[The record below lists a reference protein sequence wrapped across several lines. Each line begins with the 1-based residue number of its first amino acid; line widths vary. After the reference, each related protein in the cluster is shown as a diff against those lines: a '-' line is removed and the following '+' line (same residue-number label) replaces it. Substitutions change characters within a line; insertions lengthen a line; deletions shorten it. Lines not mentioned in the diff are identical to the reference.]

1 MAGSRLKQW
10 LVGTP
15 LSNIAERHQR
25 LSKTLGLAVFSSD
38 ALSSVAYATEEILL
52 VLMLAGAVALGWS
65 LPIGLAIVVLLVI
78 VSTSYW
84 QTIQAYPGGGGSY
97 IVARENLGTIP
108 SLTAAAAL
116 LIDYVLTVAVSVA
129 AGVAALTSAAP
140 GLREHRIA
148 IGILA
153 IAVITLANLRGVK
166 ESGKIFA
173 VPTYGFIACV
183 ALLIGWG
190 AVRIVI
196 AGPSGD
202 PVELPAAAHP
212 LTVLLLLR
220 AFSSGC
226 TALTGI
232 EAISDGVPAF
242 RPPESRNAGLTLVAM
257 TLILGIMFAG
267 ITFLAH
273 TYGVAPREDQTVV
286 SQIARHVFGGGVL
299 YYVIQAFTALILF
312 VAANTAFADFP
323 RLTSFLARDRFVP
336 RQLANR
342 GDRLVFSNGIVT
354 LGVLAAALLAAF
366 GGETHALIPLYA
378 VGVFLSFTVSQ
389 SGMVARWRRERGPGW
404 RRQLAINA
412 TGAVATGGVAL
423 IIGSTK
429 FVHGAWIVVLLIP
442 ILIVIF
448 LRIRSH
454 YDVVVRQLSL
464 EGYEPSPPVPPRII
478 VPIGGVHRAT
488 VRAVEYARTLN
499 EHVTA
504 VYIDQY
510 GDANRVLERWG
521 EWGHGTPIVV
531 LTSPYRSMVG
541 PLLDYIGRIREAQG
555 GKGLV
560 TVVLP
565 EFMPSR
571 WWQHFLHNQSALLLK
586 GALLFRRD
594 VVVVN
599 VPFHLQD

>member
-52 VLMLAGAVALGWS
+52 VLMLAGAAALAWS
-65 LPIGLAIVVLLVI
+65 LPIGLAIVALLVI

-108 SLTAAAAL
+108 SLTAGAAL
-116 LIDYVLTVAVSVA
+116 LIDYVLTVAVSAA
-129 AGVAALTSAAP
+129 AGVAAFTSAVP

-153 IAVITLANLRGVK
+153 IAIITLANLRGVK
-166 ESGKIFA
+166 ESGTIFA

-190 AVRIVI
+190 AVGVVV
-196 AGPSGD
+196 AGAPAH
-202 PVELPAAAHP
+202 PVEMPAATHS
-212 LTVLLLLR
+212 LSLLLILR

-242 RPPESRNAGLTLVAM
+242 KPPESRNAGLTLVAM
-257 TLILGIMFAG
+257 TLILGTMFAG

-273 TYGVAPREDQTVV
+273 TYGVVPREDQTVV

-323 RLTSFLARDRFVP
+323 RLSSFLARDRFLP

-389 SGMVARWRRERGPGW
+389 SGMVARWRRARGPGW

-423 IIGSTK
+423 IIGVTK

-442 ILIVIF
+442 LLIVAF
-448 LRIRSH
+448 LRIRAH

-464 EGYEPSPPVPPRII
+464 EGYEPSAPVPPRII